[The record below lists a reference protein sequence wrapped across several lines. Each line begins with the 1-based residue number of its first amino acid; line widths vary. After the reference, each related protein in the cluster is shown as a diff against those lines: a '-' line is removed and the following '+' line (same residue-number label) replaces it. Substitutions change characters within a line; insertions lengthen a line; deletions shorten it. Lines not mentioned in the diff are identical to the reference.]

1 MLYKMTEDELIIY
14 SERAIVYIYNRWF
27 FENNS
32 HNKEDL
38 MQEARLNILC
48 EHRSTTVDA
57 EVFKSRIPKYA
68 FQGMIKYLR
77 QRYHKSKIG
86 YLEILVDERDIRS
99 DLDYSIQER
108 ILFMD
113 IWQVARMKGYRG
125 STFKDLT
132 RILSIIILLY
142 VGYSFKELAEII
154 NSDRGNIC
162 RSAKR
167 FGRRLLS
174 AWAC

>member
-1 MLYKMTEDELIIY
+1 MKLSEIELMEY
-14 SERAIVYIYNRWF
+14 SERAVIYIYNRRF
-27 FENNS
+27 SENNS

-38 MQEARLNILC
+38 MQEAYLNILC
-48 EHRSTTVDA
+48 EYRNAIVDNNT
-57 EVFKSRIPKYA
+57 FKSRIPKYA
-68 FQGMIKYLR
+68 FQ
-77 QRYHKSKIG
+77 
-86 YLEILVDERDIRS
+86 
-99 DLDYSIQER
+99 
-108 ILFMD
+108 
-113 IWQVARMKGYRG
+113 ARMKGYRG

>member
-1 MLYKMTEDELIIY
+1 MKLSEIELMEY
-14 SERAIVYIYNRWF
+14 SERAVIYIYNRRF
-27 FENNS
+27 SENNS

-38 MQEARLNILC
+38 MQEAYLNILC
-48 EHRSTTVDA
+48 EYRNAIVDNNT
-57 EVFKSRIPKYA
+57 FKSRIPKYA

-77 QRYHKSKIG
+77 KRYHTSKTG
-86 YLEILVDERDIRS
+86 YLETSINERDIRS